1 MVMDQPI
8 VVYPKDK
15 SQMKNGGHTAE
26 EMNKIAEEHKNRHK
40 SLVGQKISLGEYFK
54 KDIKNENKG

>member
-15 SQMKNGGHTAE
+15 SRMKNGGHTAE
-26 EMNKIAEEHKNRHK
+26 EMNKIAEDYKNRHK
-40 SLVGQKISLGEYFK
+40 SLVGQKISLGEYLK
-54 KDIKNENKG
+54 EDIKNENKG